1 MAAICCL
8 HVSKGQLRI
17 NISEVAFL
25 IPFHPPLLFPIS
37 LPGAHCSPSC
47 SGWKL
52 QSQPWFFPWHHSSS
66 SELISNQTFF
76 FFFLNYKYHYQP
88 SRESYWYFCLNCCNG
103 LQACLLASGLTPLG
117 SVLHTVAGD
126 PFKAQ
131 VRPCHSS
138 LCKNWKEKKKKTQR
152 AKTSC
157 AVQSNGMC

>member
-1 MAAICCL
+1 MAAVCCL

-66 SELISNQTFF
+66 WPTDPLCFQNLSQTRPFFFFFF

-138 LCKNWKEKKKKTQR
+138 CVKTAEK
-152 AKTSC
+152 
-157 AVQSNGMC
+157 